1 MSMSSLHKCL
11 KRSLLFLLT
20 WSCFA
25 SASCSLLAPPYQ
37 EAPHEISLA
46 DGSVHIDG
54 QLADIQDAA
63 TQDEPQKESL
73 PEQKVERFTSDCDCV
88 KTIYTFD
95 QTSGYR
101 DGNAEQARFGSTSSV
116 ALDPDNKVL
125 YIADNKNK
133 RVRRLDLKT
142 GVVSTLA
149 GSGEQ
154 APEKGNKY
162 KDGPG
167 HQATFFQLWSIAFD
181 TKRKRL
187 YVAEGYSCRVRAIDL
202 QGVVSTILPSCGE
215 KGDFEDPY
223 DQTIPDYGNISMGYD
238 GHLYQ
243 LGIRNALRRI
253 NFEIKRVEYITRR
266 GSGSGGDVTDGPIE
280 KASFPYAKYF
290 TMTPDGSAWL
300 APGGNATT
308 IAAKS
313 GGYRIRKIDIPHN
326 MVSTVAG
333 NGEPDQVDGPKE
345 KSRTFMVYGLAY
357 SGSYIYFFDN
367 YRMGGLGEKP
377 KPHYGYY
384 LRRLDV
390 STNEVVT
397 LGGASVASGI
407 KRGEIRDGSIKEATY
422 PYSSNIVADNDGNL
436 YFLERRSI
444 RRIKTNCQCK

>member
-215 KGDFEDPY
+215 KGDFEDPHY
-223 DQTIPDYGNISMGYD
+223 QFHEDGEIAMGYD
-238 GHLYQ
+238 GHLYMF
-243 LGIRNALRRI
+243 GHAHGLRRI
-253 NFEIKRVEYITRR
+253 NFETKKVEYVIGFENYSRR
-266 GSGSGGDVTDGPIE
+266 YPLVDGPFE
-280 KASFPYAKYF
+280 KATYPYARYF

-300 APGGNATT
+300 A
-308 IAAKS
+308 S
-313 GGYRIRKIDIPHN
+313 GESSLILDGKGYRIRKIDIAHR

-333 NGEPDQVDGPKE
+333 NGEPDQTDGPKA
-345 KSRTFMVYGLAY
+345 KSRIFMVYGLAY
-357 SGSYIYFFDN
+357 SGSYIYFFDK
-367 YRMGGLGEKP
+367 YRIGGLGEKP